1 MTREEVH
8 AIVMSFPEV
17 EFGTSYGQ
25 PAYKAFGKFFTRVRD
40 DNESAVL
47 GGVGFD
53 EREMLIEAEPQT
65 FHITD
70 HYKDYPYVLARIASL
85 DAGSFREMLKRRWR
99 ALAPKKFLKAYDA
112 DHAGA

>member
-8 AIVMSFPEV
+8 VIVMSFPEV
-17 EFGTSYGQ
+17 VEAPSYGK

-40 DNESAVL
+40 DHESIVL

-65 FHITD
+65 FFVTD
-70 HYKDYPYVLARIASL
+70 HYKGYPYVLARKTTL
-85 DAGSFREMLKRRWR
+85 DAGSFREMLRRRWR
-99 ALAPKKFLKAYDA
+99 ELAPKKFLKTYDA
-112 DHAGA
+112 AQADD